1 MLWRPGDLSRDA
13 SLSRRCENP
22 VRRGVALLLGS
33 RSSSTTAGLRV
44 TAAGGLT
51 AVTIAAY
58 TLWDGYTVRIPRVDV
73 VAYLAIGSAAQ
84 LLVLSLGVAPGVLS
98 FLPWRAYW
106 RSTLP
111 VAVLV
116 PTQLRA
122 RSRRSA
128 LPQVQTVA
136 ALRSTSI
143 IAAPPADGCS
153 TNAVTP
159 ERIAG
164 AIITRLELPSSPSE
178 HETQP
183 LEPVV
188 AAR

>member
-1 MLWRPGDLSRDA
+1 
-13 SLSRRCENP
+13 
-22 VRRGVALLLGS
+22 
-33 RSSSTTAGLRV
+33 
-44 TAAGGLT
+44 
-51 AVTIAAY
+51 
-58 TLWDGYTVRIPRVDV
+58 
-73 VAYLAIGSAAQ
+73 
-84 LLVLSLGVAPGVLS
+84 VLSLGVAPGALS

-116 PTQLRA
+116 PLSYGLVLA
-122 RSRRSA
+122 A
-128 LPQVQTVA
+128 LHSPHVQTVA

-143 IAAPPADGCS
+143 IAAPPSADGCS

-159 ERIAG
+159 ERITG
-164 AIITRLELPSSPSE
+164 AIITRLGLPSSPSE